1 MPVAGADLIERVG
14 TAAQIELAAGGAA
27 QRAKVIVMVLTTIS
41 ADPAVALFCA
51 IDGAVAAARS
61 KAHTAGRTATVVTI
75 VDTVI
80 ADLGAIDDAVPAA
93 ISRGRT
99 IASAMS
105 VRGVVDAV
113 VTAL

>member
-1 MPVAGADLIERVG
+1 
-14 TAAQIELAAGGAA
+14 
-27 QRAKVIVMVLTTIS
+27 
-41 ADPAVALFCA
+41 
-51 IDGAVAAARS
+51 
-61 KAHTAGRTATVVTI
+61 VTI